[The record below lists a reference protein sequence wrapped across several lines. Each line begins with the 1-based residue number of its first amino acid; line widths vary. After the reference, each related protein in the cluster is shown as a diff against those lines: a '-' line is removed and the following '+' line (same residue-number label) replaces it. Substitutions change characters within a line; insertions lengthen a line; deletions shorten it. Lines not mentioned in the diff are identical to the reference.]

1 VKRTRG
7 PWTPRF
13 AVMMFTAAVASSSAG
28 AHAATPDSC
37 LTAPLDGQKA
47 WKAGRLLDAR
57 DDFATCSLRTCPAE
71 VVEDC
76 MRWMRQVDDALPSVV
91 VAARD
96 GKGRDLVDVRVS
108 IDGMPPA
115 DAAARAIRLDPGSH
129 TLLFHREGS
138 ADVSEQVLLREGEK
152 NREVLATFEGPAS
165 ASSAPEPARVGS
177 ERPVPVAAWVF
188 GGVGA
193 VSLVSFATFGTLGIL
208 DRGADHCDTGCP
220 ADQKNAIATK
230 FLIAD
235 VSLGVGVVALAV
247 AAWFYLSRPAAAPQ
261 SMGATGMLPF
271 VGLRF

>member
-1 VKRTRG
+1 MT
-7 PWTPRF
+7 F
-13 AVMMFTAAVASSSAG
+13 AAAVASSSAG
-28 AHAATPDSC
+28 AHAAPPDSC
-37 LTAPLDGQKA
+37 LTAPIDGQKA
-47 WKAGRLLDAR
+47 WKAGRLLEAR
-57 DDFATCSLRTCPAE
+57 DDFAICSLRTCPAE
-71 VVEDC
+71 VVDDC
-76 MRWMRQVDDALPSVV
+76 MRWMRQVDEALPSVV

-115 DAAARAIRLDPGSH
+115 AAAARAIRLDPGAH

-152 NREVLATFEGPAS
+152 NREVLATFGGPAS
-165 ASSAPEPARVGS
+165 ASSTAAPQSSDRAGS
-177 ERPVPVAAWVF
+177 ERPVPVPAWVF
-188 GGVGA
+188 AGVGA
-193 VSLVSFATFGTLGIL
+193 VALVSFATFGTLGIL

-247 AAWFYLSRPAAAPQ
+247 ATWFYLSRPAAAP
-261 SMGATGMLPF
+261 SAVGAAGRPPF